1 MAEPGRAPTVK
12 DHLVHFYMPLPFILE
27 FLSLSLEPWT
37 SPQVPLKKG
46 LTQKVL
52 DELDAGA
59 EQLKL
64 RHRPCQCF
72 LDFAVDLEKLKVY
85 HDEMEDAGSWVA

>member
-1 MAEPGRAPTVK
+1 M
-12 DHLVHFYMPLPFILE
+12 
-27 FLSLSLEPWT
+27 
-37 SPQVPLKKG
+37 PLKKG
-46 LTQKVL
+46 LSQKVL

-85 HDEMEDAGSWVA
+85 HDEMEDAGNWFESWFRFLYMLISLLKLIE